1 MPNVNR
7 IISPFIQ
14 SGNPDTD
21 YQTGAFSGSTTPG
34 NYIPYAGGD
43 LGCTYDYNDKTYQ
56 KVYLDSGATSASP
69 AGVVAATQLAYWKD
83 RANYIV
89 TNDSRFALFG
99 GVANSFR
106 NNVAGLF
113 RAAVPAGSFCWVLQR
128 GRAVTVKEVGSATQG
143 MLLIASTSTTA
154 ADSLGVAINTA
165 PNCIPLGVVITAT
178 SGTSCTADFDMPNIP

>member
-21 YQTGAFSGSTTPG
+21 YQTGAVPGSATPG
-34 NYIPYAGGD
+34 AFIPYAGGD
-43 LGCTYDYNDKTYQ
+43 LGTAYDYNDKAYQ
-56 KVYLDSGATSASP
+56 RVYLDSGATSASP

-99 GVANSFR
+99 GTANSNR

-128 GRAVTVKEVGSATQG
+128 GRNVNVKEAGSATQG
-143 MLLIASTSTTA
+143 MILIASTSATA
-154 ADSLGVAINTA
+154 ADTLGVAINTA
-165 PNCIPLGVVITAT
+165 PNCMPLGVVIT
-178 SGTSCTADFDMPNIP
+178 GTTGTNCVADFDMPNIP

>member
-7 IISPFIQ
+7 ITSPFIA

-21 YQTGAFSGSTTPG
+21 YQTGAFPGSATPG
-34 NYIPYAGGD
+34 DNIPYAGGD
-43 LGCTYDYNDKTYQ
+43 LGNAYDYNDKAYQ
-56 KVYLDSGATSASP
+56 KVYLDSGATSATPS
-69 AGVVAATQLAYWKD
+69 GVVAASQLAYWKD

-99 GVANSFR
+99 GTANSFR

-128 GRAVTVKEVGSATQG
+128 GRNVNVKEAGSATQG
-143 MLLIASTSTTA
+143 MQLVASTSTTA

-165 PNCIPLGVVITAT
+165 APCTPLGVVITAT
-178 SGTSCTADFDMPNIP
+178 VATTCVADFDMPNIP